1 MKLARLNSV
10 PEIFYSVQGE
20 GVSQGSP
27 TVFLRLAGCNLACS
41 WCDTA
46 YSWKRQEAEEMTPH
60 QVLRAIMDIVDAESP
75 ADEPCRHIVITG
87 GEPLLQQQELG
98 ELLGLLDGWR
108 VEIETNG
115 TQAPSGELAARVDQW
130 NVSPKLSHSG
140 NRIGRALV
148 PETLAAFAATGNAW
162 FKFVI
167 AHESDWEEIRQTAET
182 AGIPRSRILL
192 MPMATT
198 RAELAAARAHVIGI
212 CLQHNVRYSDRLHI
226 AVWDSKQGV

>member
-46 YSWKRQEAEEMTPH
+46 YSWKRQEAEELSAH
-60 QVLRAIMDIVDAESP
+60 QVCRAIMGIVDAESSS
-75 ADEPCRHIVITG
+75 DSPCRHIVITG
-87 GEPLLQQQELG
+87 GEPLLQQDELH
-98 ELLGLLDGWR
+98 ELLSLLDGWH

-115 TQAPSGELAARVDQW
+115 TQIPSADLIARVDQW
-130 NVSPKLSHSG
+130 NVSPKLAHSG
-140 NRIGRALV
+140 NRAARSLV
-148 PETLAAFAATGNAW
+148 PEALAAYVATGKAW

-182 AGIPRSRILL
+182 AAIPRSRILL

-198 RAELAAARAHVIGI
+198 RAELSAARAHVIDL